1 MSRDYKSRQSSAS
14 ADSKGSLMLGIFIGF
29 TLGIVSA
36 IGIWFYL
43 ENAPSPFIDE
53 QQVVAHDT
61 ASEKA
66 KVVEKTDSKTGET
79 DNKSE
84 NEDTPVATAEPRT
97 RFDFYDILSNEG
109 TDIIDYEA
117 PQQVEK
123 PQAIEKPQPA
133 EKPLEVAKLQPQP
146 HFQPEIPRQ
155 ITPQI
160 QPQPEP
166 PLTIS
171 PSPPPA
177 MPQSR
182 LSSPV
187 AAENYYLQVGSFR
200 SHAEA
205 DNLKARLAFL
215 GMVASVQSVDLADRG
230 VWYRVRVGP
239 FMQKTQVDN
248 VHVTLREN
256 GIDAQ
261 LIKTR

>member
-14 ADSKGSLMLGIFIGF
+14 ADSKGNLMLGIFIGF

-43 ENAPSPFIDE
+43 ENAPSPFINE
-53 QQVVAHDT
+53 QQSVASDM
-61 ASEKA
+61 ANEKE

-79 DNKSE
+79 DSKPE
-84 NEDTPVATAEPRT
+84 NEDTTVATAEPRT
-97 RFDFYDILSNEG
+97 RFDFYDILSSEG
-109 TDIIDYEA
+109 TDVMDYEA
-117 PQQVEK
+117 PQQIEKPRSVEK
-123 PQAIEKPQPA
+123 PQPIEKPQ
-133 EKPLEVAKLQPQP
+133 EVARLQP
-146 HFQPEIPRQ
+146 QPEIPRQ
-155 ITPQI
+155 TAPQV

-166 PLTIS
+166 QLMIS
-171 PSPPPA
+171 PSPPA

-182 LSSPV
+182 PSNPV
-187 AAENYYLQVGSFR
+187 ATENYYLQVGSFR

-215 GMVASVQSVDLADRG
+215 GMIASVQSVDLAERG

-239 FMQKTQVDN
+239 FMQKTQVDT

>member
-43 ENAPSPFIDE
+43 ENAPSPFINE
-53 QQVVAHDT
+53 QQSVASDV
-61 ASEKA
+61 ASEKVA
-66 KVVEKTDSKTGET
+66 EKTDSSTAET
-79 DNKSE
+79 DSKSG
-84 NEDTPVATAEPRT
+84 NEETTVTAAEPRT
-97 RFDFYDILSNEG
+97 RFDFYDILSSEG
-109 TDIIDYEA
+109 TDVMDYEA
-117 PQQVEK
+117 PQQ
-123 PQAIEKPQPA
+123 IEKPQSI
-133 EKPLEVAKLQPQP
+133 EKPQEVARLQPQL
-146 HFQPEIPRQ
+146 QPETPRQ
-155 ITPQI
+155 IMPQI

-166 PLTIS
+166 QLMIS
-171 PSPPPA
+171 PSTLA
-177 MPQSR
+177 APQSR
-182 LSSPV
+182 PSNPV
-187 AAENYYLQVGSFR
+187 AVENYYLQVGSFR

-239 FMQKTQVDN
+239 YMQKTQVDN

>member
-43 ENAPSPFIDE
+43 ENAPSPFINE
-53 QQVVAHDT
+53 QQSVASDV
-61 ASEKA
+61 ASEKVA
-66 KVVEKTDSKTGET
+66 EKIDSSTAETDSKSGNEET
-79 DNKSE
+79 
-84 NEDTPVATAEPRT
+84 TVTAAEPRT
-97 RFDFYDILSNEG
+97 RFDFYDILSSEG
-109 TDIIDYEA
+109 TDVMDYEA
-117 PQQVEK
+117 PQQ
-123 PQAIEKPQPA
+123 IEKPQSI
-133 EKPLEVAKLQPQP
+133 EKPQEVARLQPQL
-146 HFQPEIPRQ
+146 QPETPRQ
-155 ITPQI
+155 IMPQI

-166 PLTIS
+166 QLMIS
-171 PSPPPA
+171 PSTPA
-177 MPQSR
+177 APQSR
-182 LSSPV
+182 PSNPV
-187 AAENYYLQVGSFR
+187 AVENYYLQVGSFR

-239 FMQKTQVDN
+239 YMQKTQVDN

>member
-43 ENAPSPFIDE
+43 ENAPSPFINE
-53 QQVVAHDT
+53 QQSVASDV
-61 ASEKA
+61 ASEKVA
-66 KVVEKTDSKTGET
+66 EKTDSSTAET
-79 DNKSE
+79 DSKSG
-84 NEDTPVATAEPRT
+84 NEETTVTAVEPRT
-97 RFDFYDILSNEG
+97 RFDFYDILSSEG
-109 TDIIDYEA
+109 TDVMDYEA
-117 PQQVEK
+117 PQQ
-123 PQAIEKPQPA
+123 IEKPQSI
-133 EKPLEVAKLQPQP
+133 EKPQEVARLQPQL
-146 HFQPEIPRQ
+146 QPETPRQ
-155 ITPQI
+155 IMPQI

-166 PLTIS
+166 QLMIS
-171 PSPPPA
+171 PSTPA
-177 MPQSR
+177 APQSR
-182 LSSPV
+182 PSNPV
-187 AAENYYLQVGSFR
+187 AVENYYLQVGSFR

-239 FMQKTQVDN
+239 YMQKTQVDN

>member
-43 ENAPSPFIDE
+43 ENAPSPFINE
-53 QQVVAHDT
+53 QQSVASDV
-61 ASEKA
+61 ASEKVA
-66 KVVEKTDSKTGET
+66 EKTDSSTAET
-79 DNKSE
+79 DSKSG
-84 NEDTPVATAEPRT
+84 NEETTVTAAEPRT
-97 RFDFYDILSNEG
+97 RFDFYDILSSEG
-109 TDIIDYEA
+109 TDVMDYEA
-117 PQQVEK
+117 PQQ
-123 PQAIEKPQPA
+123 IEKPQSI
-133 EKPLEVAKLQPQP
+133 EKPQEVARLQPQL
-146 HFQPEIPRQ
+146 QPETPRQ
-155 ITPQI
+155 IMPQI

-166 PLTIS
+166 QLMIS
-171 PSPPPA
+171 PSTPA
-177 MPQSR
+177 APQSR
-182 LSSPV
+182 PSNPV
-187 AAENYYLQVGSFR
+187 AVENYYLQVGSFR

-239 FMQKTQVDN
+239 YMQKTQVDN

>member
-1 MSRDYKSRQSSAS
+1 MSRDYKSRQSSPS
-14 ADSKGSLMLGIFIGF
+14 ADSKGNLMLGIFIGF

-66 KVVEKTDSKTGET
+66 KVAEKTDSKAGET
-79 DNKSE
+79 DSKSE
-84 NEDTPVATAEPRT
+84 NEDTTVTASESRT
-97 RFDFYDILSNEG
+97 RFDFYDILSSEG

-117 PQQVEK
+117 PQQIEK
-123 PQAIEKPQPA
+123 TQSIEKPQPV
-133 EKPLEVAKLQPQP
+133 EKPQEVAKLQPQP
-146 HFQPEIPRQ
+146 EIPRQ
-155 ITPQI
+155 IMPQI

-166 PLTIS
+166 QLMIS
-171 PSPPPA
+171 PSPSPPVA
-177 MPQSR
+177 PQSR
-182 LSSPV
+182 PSIPV
-187 AAENYYLQVGSFR
+187 AVENYYLQVGSFR

>member
-43 ENAPSPFIDE
+43 ENAPSPFVDE
-53 QQVVAHDT
+53 QQVVTHDT

-66 KVVEKTDSKTGET
+66 KVAEKADSKTGET
-79 DNKSE
+79 DSKSE
-84 NEDTPVATAEPRT
+84 NEDATVTAAEPRT
-97 RFDFYDILSNEG
+97 RFDFYDILSSEG

-117 PQQVEK
+117 PQQIEK
-123 PQAIEKPQPA
+123 PQSIEKPQPV
-133 EKPLEVAKLQPQP
+133 EKPQEVAKLQPQP
-146 HFQPEIPRQ
+146 EIPRQ
-155 ITPQI
+155 TMPQI
-160 QPQPEP
+160 QPQSEP
-166 PLTIS
+166 QLMIS
-171 PSPPPA
+171 PSPSTA
-177 MPQSR
+177 PQSR
-182 LSSPV
+182 PGNPV
-187 AAENYYLQVGSFR
+187 AVENYYLQVGSFR

>member
-66 KVVEKTDSKTGET
+66 KVVEKTDSKAGET
-79 DNKSE
+79 DSKSE
-84 NEDTPVATAEPRT
+84 NEDTTVTAAEPRT
-97 RFDFYDILSNEG
+97 RFDFYDILSREG

-123 PQAIEKPQPA
+123 PQAIEKPQPV
-133 EKPLEVAKLQPQP
+133 EKPQEVAKLQPQP
-146 HFQPEIPRQ
+146 EIPRQ
-155 ITPQI
+155 IMPQI

-166 PLTIS
+166 QLMIS
-171 PSPPPA
+171 PSPS
-177 MPQSR
+177 PQSR
-182 LSSPV
+182 PSIPV
-187 AAENYYLQVGSFR
+187 AVENYYLQVGSFR

>member
-43 ENAPSPFIDE
+43 ENAPSPFVDE

-66 KVVEKTDSKTGET
+66 KVAEKADSKTGET
-79 DNKSE
+79 DSKSE
-84 NEDTPVATAEPRT
+84 NEDATVTAAEPRT
-97 RFDFYDILSNEG
+97 RFDFYDILSSEG

-123 PQAIEKPQPA
+123 PQAIEKPQPV
-133 EKPLEVAKLQPQP
+133 EKPQEVAKLQPQP
-146 HFQPEIPRQ
+146 EIPRQ
-155 ITPQI
+155 TMPQI
-160 QPQPEP
+160 QPQSEP
-166 PLTIS
+166 QLMIS
-171 PSPPPA
+171 PSPSTA
-177 MPQSR
+177 PQSR
-182 LSSPV
+182 PGNPV
-187 AAENYYLQVGSFR
+187 AVENYYLQVGSFR

>member
-43 ENAPSPFIDE
+43 ENAPSPFINE
-53 QQVVAHDT
+53 QQSVASDV
-61 ASEKA
+61 ASEKVA
-66 KVVEKTDSKTGET
+66 EKTDSSTTET
-79 DNKSE
+79 DSKSG
-84 NEDTPVATAEPRT
+84 NEETTVTAAEPRT
-97 RFDFYDILSNEG
+97 RFDFYDILSSEG
-109 TDIIDYEA
+109 TDVMDYEA
-117 PQQVEK
+117 PQQ
-123 PQAIEKPQPA
+123 IEKPQSI
-133 EKPLEVAKLQPQP
+133 EKPQEVARLQPQL
-146 HFQPEIPRQ
+146 QPETPRQ
-155 ITPQI
+155 IMPQI

-166 PLTIS
+166 QLMIS
-171 PSPPPA
+171 PSTPA
-177 MPQSR
+177 APQSR
-182 LSSPV
+182 PSNPV
-187 AAENYYLQVGSFR
+187 AVENYYLQVGSFR

-239 FMQKTQVDN
+239 YMQKTQVDN